1 LFLTFEGP
9 DGAGK
14 TTQIALLADALREA
28 GHTVTQTREP
38 GGDAV
43 GERVRELL
51 LQEDVGVEAELLLFA
66 AARARNVQ
74 TVVRPALEAG
84 HIVLC
89 DRYTDSTI
97 AYQGYG
103 RGLPLDLIARI
114 NDFATG
120 GLKPDKTFLMD
131 LPPAEGLARQNRTEQ
146 NRLDRES
153 LAFHERVRD
162 GFLATARVEPERVIL
177 LNASRPAPTIAA
189 DLRNTVFALFESE
202 KP

>member
-1 LFLTFEGP
+1 LSGLFLTFEGA

-14 TTQIALLADALREA
+14 TTQIGLIADALHAA
-28 GHTVTQTREP
+28 GHAVTRTREP
-38 GGDAV
+38 GGDSV

-51 LQEDVGVEAELLLFA
+51 LHEDVGVEAELLLFA

-74 TVVRPALEAG
+74 TVVRPALTAG
-84 HIVLC
+84 RIVLC
-89 DRYTDSTI
+89 DRYTDSTV

-120 GLKPDKTFLMD
+120 GLRPDRTFLLD
-131 LPPAEGLARQNRTEQ
+131 LPPAEGLARQSRADQ

-153 LAFHERVRD
+153 LAFYQRVRD
-162 GFLATARVEPERVIL
+162 GFLAIARAEPERVL
-177 LNASRPAPTIAA
+177 LLDASRPAPEIAA
-189 DLRNTVFALFESE
+189 DLRAAVFALLR
-202 KP
+202 

>member
-1 LFLTFEGP
+1 LSGLFLTFEGA

-14 TTQIALLADALREA
+14 TTQISLIADALHAA
-28 GHTVTQTREP
+28 GHAVTRTREP
-38 GGDAV
+38 GGDSV

-74 TVVRPALEAG
+74 TVVRPALTAG
-84 HIVLC
+84 RIVLC

-114 NDFATG
+114 NDFASG
-120 GLKPDKTFLMD
+120 GLRPDRTFLLD
-131 LPPAEGLARQNRTEQ
+131 LPPAEGLARQSRADQ

-153 LAFHERVRD
+153 LAFHQRVRD
-162 GFLATARVEPERVIL
+162 GFLAIARAEPERVL
-177 LNASRPAPTIAA
+177 LLDASRPAPEIAA
-189 DLRNTVFALFESE
+189 DLRAAIFALLR
-202 KP
+202 